1 MKTLIKKIA
10 LACLLLLVATI
21 ASAYSFEYEGYYYNI
36 SSSTDLTCVITYK
49 EFRKETET
57 YIGDIVI
64 PETVGYNGNVYKVV
78 GIDDYAF
85 YNCSSLTSITIPEG
99 VTSIGRYAFRGCS
112 SLASVTIPEGVTSIR
127 DYTFASCSS
136 LASITIPEGVTSIGD
151 DAFYGCSS
159 LTSITIPEG
168 VTSIGDDA
176 FFNCSSL
183 TSIAIPEG
191 VTSIGTWAFFYCSS
205 LTSVTIPE
213 GVTSIGERAFSI
225 CSGLTSINIPE
236 SVTSIGDNAFD
247 GCRGLTSIT
256 IPESVTSIGSGAF
269 SDCSALTSITIPEGV
284 TSIGNGVFQGC
295 SSLHEIIVDDENSYF
310 TSING
315 VLYSKNVT
323 KIYCHPA
330 GLKETTFTI
339 PKTVS
344 SIEPC
349 AFFGCSSLTNIDIP
363 SSVTTIGDAAFGSCT
378 NLKDIVIPATVTEIG
393 YSFARACNLQSVY
406 IEDAITPLEIIN
418 NFPNVYFS
426 GGIRCDEIH
435 IGRNMINSLDDKDD
449 FYVDYTKKEGYTTF
463 IIPDNIG
470 GRYSVLTAVGLLP
483 IATAG
488 INIDELMEGAKIARD
503 RYDDENLKYNECY
516 KYAVIRNMLYEK
528 EKNIEL
534 FVTYEPTMHYFIE
547 WWKQLFGESEGK
559 DGKGIYPSGAEFT
572 TDLHSLGQYIQD
584 GRRNLFET
592 VLSIKNTE
600 NDITMKSEEDD
611 LDKLNY
617 LEGKKLPGVESISD
631 K

>member
-1 MKTLIKKIA
+1 M
-10 LACLLLLVATI
+10 
-21 ASAYSFEYEGYYYNI
+21 
-36 SSSTDLTCVITYK
+36 
-49 EFRKETET
+49 
-57 YIGDIVI
+57 
-64 PETVGYNGNVYKVV
+64 
-78 GIDDYAF
+78 
-85 YNCSSLTSITIPEG
+85 
-99 VTSIGRYAFRGCS
+99 
-112 SLASVTIPEGVTSIR
+112 
-127 DYTFASCSS
+127 
-136 LASITIPEGVTSIGD
+136 
-151 DAFYGCSS
+151 
-159 LTSITIPEG
+159 
-168 VTSIGDDA
+168 
-176 FFNCSSL
+176 
-183 TSIAIPEG
+183 
-191 VTSIGTWAFFYCSS
+191 
-205 LTSVTIPE
+205 
-213 GVTSIGERAFSI
+213 
-225 CSGLTSINIPE
+225 
-236 SVTSIGDNAFD
+236 
-247 GCRGLTSIT
+247 TSIT

-449 FYVDYTKKEGYTTF
+449 FYVDYTKKVTFSRFVTSIDDIGMDSAKDLKTVISLGRIPPVIADDFFSVDQYNDATLYVPEGAMQAYMEAPGWRF
-463 IIPDNIG
+463 FYNI
-470 GRYSVLTAVGLLP
+470 
-483 IATAG
+483 
-488 INIDELMEGAKIARD
+488 MEGLPTGISQVESTTDGMTVTADNGCIVISNAHGLVNV
-503 RYDDENLKYNECY
+503 YDVSGVLINSANADSTD
-516 KYAVIRNMLYEK
+516 IR
-528 EKNIEL
+528 IT
-534 FVTYEPTMHYFIE
+534 VPGH
-547 WWKQLFGESEGK
+547 
-559 DGKGIYPSGAEFT
+559 GIYIVKAG
-572 TDLHSLGQYIQD
+572 
-584 GRRNLFET
+584 
-592 VLSIKNTE
+592 
-600 NDITMKSEEDD
+600 
-611 LDKLNY
+611 
-617 LEGKKLPGVESISD
+617 GKTQKVAM
-631 K
+631 

>member
-449 FYVDYTKKEGYTTF
+449 FYVDYTKKVTFSRFVTSIDDIGMDSAKDLKTVISLGRIPPVIADDFFSVDQYNDATLYVPEGAMQAYMEAPGWRF
-463 IIPDNIG
+463 FYNI
-470 GRYSVLTAVGLLP
+470 
-483 IATAG
+483 
-488 INIDELMEGAKIARD
+488 MEGLPTGISQVESTTDGMTVTADNGCIVISNAHGLVNV
-503 RYDDENLKYNECY
+503 YDVSGVLINSANADSTD
-516 KYAVIRNMLYEK
+516 IR
-528 EKNIEL
+528 IT
-534 FVTYEPTMHYFIE
+534 VPGH
-547 WWKQLFGESEGK
+547 
-559 DGKGIYPSGAEFT
+559 GIYIVKAG
-572 TDLHSLGQYIQD
+572 
-584 GRRNLFET
+584 
-592 VLSIKNTE
+592 
-600 NDITMKSEEDD
+600 
-611 LDKLNY
+611 
-617 LEGKKLPGVESISD
+617 GKTQKVAM
-631 K
+631 

>member
-1 MKTLIKKIA
+1 M
-10 LACLLLLVATI
+10 
-21 ASAYSFEYEGYYYNI
+21 
-36 SSSTDLTCVITYK
+36 TYK
-49 EFRKETET
+49 
-57 YIGDIVI
+57 Y
-64 PETVGYNGNVYKVV
+64 
-78 GIDDYAF
+78 
-85 YNCSSLTSITIPEG
+85 
-99 VTSIGRYAFRGCS
+99 
-112 SLASVTIPEGVTSIR
+112 
-127 DYTFASCSS
+127 
-136 LASITIPEGVTSIGD
+136 
-151 DAFYGCSS
+151 
-159 LTSITIPEG
+159 
-168 VTSIGDDA
+168 
-176 FFNCSSL
+176 
-183 TSIAIPEG
+183 
-191 VTSIGTWAFFYCSS
+191 FYCSS

-449 FYVDYTKKEGYTTF
+449 FYVDYTKKVTFSRFVTSIDDIGMDSAKDLKTVISLGRIPPVIADDFFSVDQYNDATLYVPEGAMQAYMEAPGWRF
-463 IIPDNIG
+463 FYNI
-470 GRYSVLTAVGLLP
+470 
-483 IATAG
+483 
-488 INIDELMEGAKIARD
+488 MEGLPTGISQVESTTDGMTVTADNGCIVISNAHGLVNV
-503 RYDDENLKYNECY
+503 YDVSGVLINSANADSTD
-516 KYAVIRNMLYEK
+516 IR
-528 EKNIEL
+528 IT
-534 FVTYEPTMHYFIE
+534 VPGH
-547 WWKQLFGESEGK
+547 
-559 DGKGIYPSGAEFT
+559 GIYIVKAG
-572 TDLHSLGQYIQD
+572 
-584 GRRNLFET
+584 
-592 VLSIKNTE
+592 
-600 NDITMKSEEDD
+600 
-611 LDKLNY
+611 
-617 LEGKKLPGVESISD
+617 GKTQKVAM
-631 K
+631 